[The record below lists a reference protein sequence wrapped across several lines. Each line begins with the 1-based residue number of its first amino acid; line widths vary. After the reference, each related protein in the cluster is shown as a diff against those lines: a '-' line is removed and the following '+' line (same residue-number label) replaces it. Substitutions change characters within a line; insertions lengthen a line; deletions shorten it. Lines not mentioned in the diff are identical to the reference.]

1 MLCVFALTLFGV
13 LSYVFQ
19 LSDFLRALRFPGL
32 SLFVTDKDFSNYW
45 MAGRMAFVGEQRD
58 LFDHAIYF
66 SRLQE
71 VFGADSEIR
80 NWSYPPHFLLLLW
93 PLAFL
98 PYKAAL
104 VAFLGSTFVLFSWSV
119 YTFRRAFAP
128 DSDPGVLL
136 LAVTGYV
143 VMMVVTAQNG
153 FLTASLLLL
162 GLAWMKQR
170 PVLAGL
176 AFAVLTIKPQLGL
189 LIPLLLAFD
198 RKWAAILWSA
208 FFTIVLIALSSIFFG
223 FESWHA
229 YLTETLG
236 YQHVVM
242 TEWYG
247 IFLRMMPTVFGG
259 MRTLGY
265 SPETAFAFQWPV
277 SVLSIVVI
285 LWLLWK
291 EPDPLRRAFAVT
303 AGTFLVSPY
312 GFNYDMG
319 ALVVAAAVLLGS
331 PSAPSRSH
339 FQLAIAMVAGLAAVV
354 MNLGRAGL
362 PVAPVILAGALIA
375 IAGDVRR
382 RRRGSESS
390 HSAAG

>member
-1 MLCVFALTLFGV
+1 
-13 LSYVFQ
+13 
-19 LSDFLRALRFPGL
+19 
-32 SLFVTDKDFSNYW
+32 
-45 MAGRMAFVGEQRD
+45 
-58 LFDHAIYF
+58 
-66 SRLQE
+66 
-71 VFGADSEIR
+71 
-80 NWSYPPHFLLLLW
+80 
-93 PLAFL
+93 
-98 PYKAAL
+98 
-104 VAFLGSTFVLFSWSV
+104 
-119 YTFRRAFAP
+119 
-128 DSDPGVLL
+128 
-136 LAVTGYV
+136 
-143 VMMVVTAQNG
+143 
-153 FLTASLLLL
+153 
-162 GLAWMKQR
+162 
-170 PVLAGL
+170 
-176 AFAVLTIKPQLGL
+176 
-189 LIPLLLAFD
+189 LLLAFD

>member
-1 MLCVFALTLFGV
+1 
-13 LSYVFQ
+13 
-19 LSDFLRALRFPGL
+19 
-32 SLFVTDKDFSNYW
+32 
-45 MAGRMAFVGEQRD
+45 MAGRMAFVGEHQD
-58 LFDHAIYF
+58 LFDQAVYF

-71 VFGADSEIR
+71 VFGDDCEIR

-93 PLAFL
+93 PLALL

-104 VAFLGSTFVLFSWSV
+104 VAFLSLTFMMFSWSV
-119 YTFRRAFAP
+119 IVFHRTFAP
-128 DSDPGVLL
+128 GSDRAVLL
-136 LAVTGYV
+136 LAVTGYA
-143 VMMVVTAQNG
+143 VMMVVTTQNG

-176 AFAVLTIKPQLGL
+176 AFAVLSIKPQLGL

-198 RKWAAILWSA
+198 RNWAAILWSA
-208 FFTIVLIALSSIFFG
+208 LFTIVLVVLSSIFFG
-223 FESWHA
+223 FDSWHA
-229 YLTETLG
+229 YLTGTLG

-259 MRTLGY
+259 IRTLGL
-265 SPETAFAFQWPV
+265 SPETAFAVQWPV
-277 SVLSIVVI
+277 SMLSILVI

-291 EPDPLRRAFAVT
+291 EPDPLRRAFVVT
-303 AGTFLVSPY
+303 AGIFLVSPY

-319 ALVVAAAVLLGS
+319 ALIVVAAILLGS
-331 PSAPSRSH
+331 PSVPPSSYS
-339 FQLAIAMVAGLAAVV
+339 QLAIAMIAGLAAVV

-362 PVAPVILAGALIA
+362 PVGPVILAVALIA
-375 IAGDVRR
+375 LAEDVRR
-382 RRRGSESS
+382 RRGGFGSTYSTP
-390 HSAAG
+390 

>member
-1 MLCVFALTLFGV
+1 MLCVFTLTLFGV

-19 LSDFLRALRFPGL
+19 LSDFLRALWFPGL
-32 SLFVTDKDFSNYW
+32 SKFVTDKDFANYW
-45 MAGRMAFVGEQRD
+45 MAGRLAFAGEQQD
-58 LFDHAIYF
+58 LFDQAIYF

-71 VFGADSEIR
+71 VFGADCEIR

-93 PLAFL
+93 PLALL

-104 VAFLGSTFVLFSWSV
+104 VAFLGSTFVMFSWSV
-119 YTFRRAFAP
+119 ITFRRAFAP
-128 DSDPGVLL
+128 DSNRGVLL

-170 PVLAGL
+170 SVLAGL
-176 AFAVLTIKPQLGL
+176 AFALLSIKPQLGL
-189 LIPLLLAFD
+189 LIPLLLLFD
-198 RKWAAILWSA
+198 RNWAAILWSA
-208 FFTIVLIALSSIFFG
+208 FFTIVLVALSGIVFG
-223 FESWHA
+223 FQSWHA
-229 YLTETLG
+229 YLTETLA

-259 MRTLGY
+259 MRTLGS
-265 SPETAFAFQWPV
+265 SPHTAFSFQWPV
-277 SVLSIVVI
+277 SIISILVI

-291 EPDPLRRAFAVT
+291 EPDPLRRAFAAT
-303 AGTFLVSPY
+303 CGTFLVSPY
-312 GFNYDMG
+312 AFNYDMG
-319 ALVVAAAVLLGS
+319 ALVVVAAVLLGS
-331 PSAPSRSH
+331 SSAPSSRPS
-339 FQLAIAMVAGLAAVV
+339 QIAIGMVASLAAVV

-362 PVAPVILAGALIA
+362 PVAPVILAAALIT
-375 IAGDVRR
+375 IVEDTRR
-382 RRRGSESS
+382 RCGGSENTRSTP
-390 HSAAG
+390 